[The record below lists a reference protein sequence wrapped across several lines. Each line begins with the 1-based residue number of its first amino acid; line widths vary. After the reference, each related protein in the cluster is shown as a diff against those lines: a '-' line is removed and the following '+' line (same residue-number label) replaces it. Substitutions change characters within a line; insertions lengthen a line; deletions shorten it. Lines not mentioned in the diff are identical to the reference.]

1 MRILALDVGQQR
13 IGLAI
18 SDGLGLTA
26 QGLSTLTRKDIEKDL
41 CALREII
48 RAHKVKEIVVGL
60 PLNMDGT
67 LGKKAKEVVDFV
79 GILEQRLGYPV
90 KVWDERLTTLEAE
103 ATLLAA
109 DLSRKKRRKVVD
121 RLAAQLILQSYLD
134 AKRSSE

>member
-1 MRILALDVGQQR
+1 MAL
-13 IGLAI
+13 

-26 QGLSTLTRKDIEKDL
+26 QGLSTLTRKDIENDL

-67 LGKKAKEVVDFV
+67 LGKKAEEVVGFV
-79 GILEQRLGYPV
+79 GILKQRLGYPV